1 MVLYIIVES
10 RKGDT
15 VLGLGVFYT
24 AFVMQYKKII
34 NMFFLFFFCPTFQK
48 VEKSISQN
56 ARVVQGGRLKIDCVR
71 TRGFKP
77 HFWQWG
83 ARLWGARLRG
93 ARLREHRFEV

>member
-34 NMFFLFFFCPTFQK
+34 NMFFLFLFCPTFSKSRK
-48 VEKSISQN
+48 VEFCPTFSKSREKYKPKCPS
-56 ARVVQGGRLKIDCVR
+56 GP
-71 TRGFKP
+71 RGST
-77 HFWQWG
+77 
-83 ARLWGARLRG
+83 
-93 ARLREHRFEV
+93 